1 MAIGNVR
8 VQIDGSWY
16 TLSNSGGS
24 WKTTINAPG
33 KTSFNQ
39 SGGYYPVTVE
49 ATNTAGTQTAVTIT
63 DPTVGEALKLF
74 VVEKIPPVITINS
87 PTDGAYVT
95 NNQQPIVF
103 NVIDEEGGS
112 GVTPDTILVK
122 LNGSVVSN
130 VQKTSVTNGYQ
141 CTATPDVMADG
152 SYTVTVEASDNDGN
166 AAEEKTVTFK
176 VDTVPPTLNITSPIE
191 GLITAQD
198 SLTVVGTTNDATSSP
213 VTITITLNDQDQ
225 GTVNVGSDGGF
236 TKQVSL
242 AEGANV
248 IVITA
253 TDKAGKQSSVTRNVT
268 LDTSV
273 PKITSVSID
282 PNPVD
287 AGATMIISVVVE

>member
-1 MAIGNVR
+1 MAIQSVR

-16 TLSNSGGS
+16 TLSNSGDG
-24 WKTTINAPG
+24 WKTTISAPG
-33 KTSFNQ
+33 KTSYNQ

-49 ATNTAGTQTAVTIT
+49 ATNTAGTQSTVTT
-63 DPTVGEALKLF
+63 SDPTVGESLKLV

-87 PTDGAYVT
+87 PTDGAYVS

-103 NVIDEEGGS
+103 NVVDEEGGS
-112 GVTPDTILVK
+112 GVNPDTIVVK
-122 LNGSVVSN
+122 LNGAVVSN
-130 VQKTSVTNGYQ
+130 VQKQEVSNGYQ
-141 CTATPDVMADG
+141 CTATPDVMPDG
-152 SYTVTVEASDNDGN
+152 TYTVSVSASDNDGN
-166 AAEEKTVTFK
+166 AATEKTITFK
-176 VDTVPPTLNITSPIE
+176 VDTVPPALNISSPEE
-191 GLITAQD
+191 GLITAQT
-198 SLTVVGTTNDATSSP
+198 SLTIVGTTNDATSSP
-213 VTITITLNDQDQ
+213 VTITITLNSQDQ

-236 TKQVSL
+236 TKQVAL
-242 AEGANV
+242 TEGANV